1 MARINLSNK
10 GPYKSWASPFLT
22 LYLPD
27 WVYCSN
33 RPGLG
38 MRCPVTV
45 RIASNESYSL
55 TLVELGQI
63 EAATTFW
70 RVKSHSFFSL
80 SYSRSQCG
88 NGAAIRRKTL
98 KKKSLKKKSSHRVQI
113 NSHGL
118 NFRASAKKSLMH
130 FCSLI
135 FCTMGLD
142 KHLESILVKMFV
154 ENLAPENKFNK
165 KMTFSAWARTL
176 FVLSECIPP
185 LWNVSLWWPGQIS
198 MRIPP
203 CCPTNWAVGG

>member
-1 MARINLSNK
+1 MGIPVSHPVFTWLSLLFKSAGARHALPSNCENRVKRKLLSNPCWT
-10 GPYKSWASPFLT
+10 G
-22 LYLPD
+22 
-27 WVYCSN
+27 SN
-33 RPGLG
+33 RG
-38 MRCPVTV
+38 RND
-45 RIASNESYSL
+45 IL
-55 TLVELGQI
+55 TRQI
-63 EAATTFW
+63 
-70 RVKSHSFFSL
+70 SQFFPL

-98 KKKSLKKKSSHRVQI
+98 KKNHWKKSSHRVQI

-176 FVLSECIPP
+176 FVLSECIPR

>member
-38 MRCPVTV
+38 MGCPVTV

-70 RVKSHSFFSL
+70 RVKSHSFFL
-80 SYSRSQCG
+80 FL
-88 NGAAIRRKTL
+88 TL
-98 KKKSLKKKSSHRVQI
+98 DLNAETVPQFAVKLWKKIIEKKSSHRVQI

-165 KMTFSAWARTL
+165 KMTFLAWARTL
-176 FVLSECIPP
+176 FVLSECIPR